1 MGGVYVF
8 EWAEMGGKAWFNNM
22 GLSVVVVKNLFVFA
36 AKISCYQLI
45 NHLCL
50 SFDVGGWNFIER

>member
-8 EWAEMGGKAWFNNM
+8 EWAEMGGKTYFNNAEL
-22 GLSVVVVKNLFVFA
+22 GVVVVKNLFVFVA
-36 AKISCYQLI
+36 EISCYQLI
-45 NHLCL
+45 NHLWL